1 MNNSKKIGNEGE
13 RQVANVLSCLPVSN
27 FKLYNNVMFKTKRG
41 TREEILL

>member
-13 RQVANVLSCLPVSN
+13 RQVANVLSYFPISD
-27 FKLYNNVMFKTKRG
+27 FKLYNNVMFKTRRG